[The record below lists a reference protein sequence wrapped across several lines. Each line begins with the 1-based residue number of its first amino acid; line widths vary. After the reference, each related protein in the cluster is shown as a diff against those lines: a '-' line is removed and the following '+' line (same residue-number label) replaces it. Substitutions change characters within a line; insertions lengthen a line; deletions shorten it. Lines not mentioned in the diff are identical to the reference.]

1 MAQDIIVGL
10 IVAAAVL
17 YVAWRYL
24 PRRWRSRLG
33 VVHPALAGPAG
44 CGGCDSCGSSD
55 GGGGSA
61 GGCSTPSRA
70 AAGGGDGAQPMVFHP
85 PAQGAAKGSGVAKS
99 RVAGK
104 GEGSGSA

>member
-33 VVHPALAGPAG
+33 TVHPALAGPAG
-44 CGGCDSCGSSD
+44 CGGCDSCGSGD
-55 GGGGSA
+55 GGSSA
-61 GGCSTPSRA
+61 GGCSTPRA
-70 AAGGGDGAQPMVFHP
+70 AAGGGAQPMVFHP
-85 PAQGAAKGSGVAKS
+85 PAQGAAQGAGAAKS
-99 RVAGK
+99 RAAGN
-104 GEGSGSA
+104 GEGSGGA

>member
-33 VVHPALAGPAG
+33 AVHPALAGPAG
-44 CGGCDSCGSSD
+44 CGGCDSCGS
-55 GGGGSA
+55 GNGGGSA
-61 GGCSTPSRA
+61 GGCSTPRA
-70 AAGGGDGAQPMVFHP
+70 AAGSGEVVQPMVFHP
-85 PAQGAAKGSGVAKS
+85 PAQGRAHDGGAAKP
-99 RVAGK
+99 RV

>member
-33 VVHPALAGPAG
+33 AVHPALAGPAG
-44 CGGCDSCGSSD
+44 CGGCDSCGSGS
-55 GGGGSA
+55 SA

-70 AAGGGDGAQPMVFHP
+70 AVGGDEGVQPMVFHP
-85 PAQGAAKGSGVAKS
+85 PTNGTAQGSGVAKS
-99 RVAGK
+99 RRPGK
-104 GEGSGSA
+104 GNGNA